1 MKTAILVIAQ
11 NGYQDVELAGTQ
23 NALLAAG
30 FEVTI
35 ASKEEGTCAGK
46 FGGTEEALLAMRD
59 VDPLAYDVL
68 AFIGGPGARALADDA
83 EAIILAQSRVDSG
96 KVLGAICVAPT
107 ILAAAGVLK
116 ALDRLEP
123 DHRNVETKVLLR
135 LGHLHDNERP
145 ARHFPRPAN
154 AAVGSLHRFHGDHGP
169 VLVIDGRII
178 GRTPIAD
185 NTYLDPGVHTVAG
198 RIGKRVVNKV
208 FSVEKGRT
216 ADMELVLPKE
226 VAGATAPRPP
236 MVPVTKQS
244 TPASTPDPGAS
255 QAPDYTLP
263 IVVGATGAAALFTGA
278 VMLVVASSKASRRE
292 DLLNKLPDSNPCG
305 TGDSKP
311 AECSEVADLASGAAT
326 FRTVAIVSFGT
337 TLAAGVATYILW
349 PKSRDTTSTELIFA
363 PSYSPHRNLFQ
374 LGASGRF

>member
-1 MKTAILVIAQ
+1 MNTNVIPPVLIAALAGSLAISAPAVARAQPGSNAESAQVRYRQATESFSHRKFEDARRILVELWSESRTYDVAVTLVQ
-11 NGYQDVELAGTQ
+11 VEYQLGHYGAAANYLQFALANVPPTEKLAITARMKKDLEQ
-23 NALLAAG
+23 LAALTG
-30 FEVTI
+30 QVRV
-35 ASKEEGTCAGK
+35 S
-46 FGGTEEALLAMRD
+46 
-59 VDPLAYDVL
+59 VDEP
-68 AFIGGPGARALADDA
+68 DA
-83 EAIILAQSRVDSG
+83 EVS
-96 KVLGAICVAPT
+96 
-107 ILAAAGVLK
+107 
-116 ALDRLEP
+116 
-123 DHRNVETKVLLR
+123 
-135 LGHLHDNERP
+135 
-145 ARHFPRPAN
+145 
-154 AAVGSLHRFHGDHGP
+154 
-169 VLVIDGRII
+169 IDGRII